1 MSPRPP
7 GAGRADARPGTHRVS
22 PPAPAGRFGP
32 VTSPQ
37 GRMRPVRRPAVR
49 IRDLA
54 TALGVEVVGDPEAVV
69 TGVAVG
75 SADVQPGD
83 LFVALPG
90 ARTHGARF
98 AADAAA
104 AGAVAVL
111 TDAEGAELVGAGVA
125 VDLPVLV
132 LADPR
137 SRAGEVAARVYDHP
151 SKDLTLVGVTGTNG
165 KTTTTYFV
173 QAALRTVHESTGV
186 IGTVELRVG
195 DRAIES
201 PRTTVEAPV
210 LQGLFALMREE
221 GVTGCAMEVSSHGLA
236 LGRTAATEFD
246 VVGFTNLQRDHLDF
260 HGDMDGYF
268 RDKARLF
275 DPASARRGVVVVD
288 DEWGRRLAAEAR
300 IPVET
305 LATRPGSGEA
315 DWWVEDARIGL
326 DGVGST
332 FTLRGP
338 EGAVAAAS
346 PLPGLVNVSNAA
358 LAVVLAYRAGVPLEQ
373 AAAAVG
379 SAAAIPGRME
389 RVVERGGDVP
399 LCLVDYAHTPDALT
413 LALEAVRPITPG
425 RLVLVLGSDGDRDRG
440 KRPIMGEIAARL
452 ADVVV
457 VTDENPRSEDP
468 ATIRAA
474 ILDGVRSVRPD
485 GRDVLEVS
493 PRVDA
498 VAAGVALAGA
508 GDTVMVTGKGHE
520 PTQEIAGEFH
530 RYNDRGAFL
539 AAARAR
545 VVETVRGGVTVLDA
559 AHGADQDS
567 LRTHL
572 RSLAERSH
580 GRRAVAVVGPL
591 DGMTA
596 TRHARPRVDT
606 AEAVALDAI
615 GRLAVR
621 LDVERLIV
629 VGTRMRALYTGAVQE
644 GSFGEETEWVADVTE
659 AGERLRATVLPG
671 DVLLVAG
678 AQDAGLWRL
687 VEDLGDAEPPA
698 RSSTGDEP
706 LERGG
711 DR

>member
-1 MSPRPP
+1 MSPATP
-7 GAGRADARPGTHRVS
+7 T
-22 PPAPAGRFGP
+22 GRFGP

-37 GRMRPVRRPAVR
+37 GRMRPTHRPHLR
-49 IRDLA
+49 LGDLA
-54 TALGVEVVGDPEAVV
+54 AALGADLAGDPATPV

-75 SADVQPGD
+75 SADVVAGD

-98 AADAAA
+98 AADAVA

-111 TDAEGAELVGAGVA
+111 TDPEGA
-125 VDLPVLV
+125 V
-132 LADPR
+132 LAEVPVPVATVPDPR
-137 SRAGEVAARVYDHP
+137 ARLGEAAATVYGHP
-151 SKDLTLVGVTGTNG
+151 SRDLTLVGVTGTNG

-173 QAALRTVHESTGV
+173 QAALAAVHARTGV
-186 IGTVELRVG
+186 IGTVELKVG

-210 LQGLFALMREE
+210 LQGLFALMLEE

-260 HGDMDGYF
+260 HGDMAGYF

-275 DPASARRGVVVVD
+275 APGTARRGVVVVD
-288 DEWGRRLAAEAR
+288 DEWGRRLATESA

-305 LATRPGSGEA
+305 LATRPGGAGTA
-315 DWWVEDARIGL
+315 DWWVEDATVGL

-332 FTLRGP
+332 FTLVGP
-338 EGAVAAAS
+338 DGSVPAAS

-358 LAVVLAYRAGVPLEQ
+358 LAVVLAYRAGVPLGT
-373 AAAAVG
+373 AAEAVG
-379 SAAAIPGRME
+379 AAPPIPGRME

-457 VTDENPRSEDP
+457 VTDENPRSEEP
-468 ATIRAA
+468 GAIRAA
-474 ILDGVRSVRPD
+474 ILAGVLSVRPD
-485 GRDVLEVS
+485 GSDVHEVS

-498 VAAGVALAGA
+498 VVASVALAGA
-508 GDTVMVTGKGHE
+508 GDTVMITGKGHE
-520 PTQEIAGEFH
+520 PTQEIAGVFH
-530 RYNDRGAFL
+530 RYNDRDAFL

-545 VVETVRGGVTVLDA
+545 LVVTQRGPVTVLDA
-559 AHGADQDS
+559 SHGADPDS
-567 LRTHL
+567 LRAHL
-572 RSLAERSH
+572 RELAERSH

-591 DGMTA
+591 DTMSA
-596 TRHARPRVDT
+596 PRRGVDT
-606 AEAVALDAI
+606 EQAVTLDAI

-629 VGTRMRALYTGAVQE
+629 VGTRMRALHTGAVQE
-644 GSFGEETEWVADVTE
+644 GSFGEETEWVADVAE
-659 AGERLRATVLPG
+659 AADRLAEILRPG
-671 DVLLVAG
+671 DVLLVVG
-678 AQDAGLWRL
+678 AQEAGLWRL
-687 VEDLGDAEPPA
+687 VEDLGEAVGGPD
-698 RSSTGDEP
+698 
-706 LERGG
+706 GG
-711 DR
+711 DTR